1 MMLQGTTQIKEKQE
15 ENVEEWI
22 GLDFSSAQRAIGN
35 GRSLLSKLAVMP
47 LQSWL
52 FCDALDR
59 LLQNL
64 YCIVLKAGI
73 GLSDNTS
80 NTWYLNIRGDLK

>member
-1 MMLQGTTQIKEKQE
+1 MDRVDL
-15 ENVEEWI
+15 
-22 GLDFSSAQRAIGN
+22 SSAQRAISN

-52 FCDALDR
+52 FCDTLDR
-59 LLQNL
+59 LQML
-64 YCIVLKAGI
+64 YCIVLKAGN

-80 NTWYLNIRGDLK
+80 NNLDIRGDLK